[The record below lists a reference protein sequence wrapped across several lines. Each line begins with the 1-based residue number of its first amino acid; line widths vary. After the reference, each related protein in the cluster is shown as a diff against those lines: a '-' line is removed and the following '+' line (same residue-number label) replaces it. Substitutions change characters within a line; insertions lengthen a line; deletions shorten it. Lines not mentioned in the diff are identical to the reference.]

1 MTILKSVNRA
11 INNWKNYNRTVR
23 ELSSLDNRALADL
36 GINRVD
42 IRTVAKG
49 QIY

>member
-1 MTILKSVNRA
+1 MPVISDINRA
-11 INNWKNYNRTVR
+11 IKNWKNYNRTVR

-36 GINRVD
+36 GITRTD
-42 IRTVAKG
+42 IRAVAKG